1 MCTVSI
7 ITASYNYA
15 ETIGEAIDSV
25 LLQDFSD
32 WELIV
37 VDDGS
42 RDQSVEI
49 IKSYCNRDDRI
60 KLLFH
65 QGNVNR
71 GLRETIK
78 LGVAAAKGKYIAF
91 LESDDRWEVEN
102 LSRKTAVLEKFPDV
116 ALVDDEVKL
125 FGDKSLFERYDNY
138 WKLRKKFFANRKF
151 PANIFNALFTEN
163 LIPTFSCAVCRA
175 DVLKKCSFDYFY
187 APHLDRSLW
196 LQICRKHKFF
206 HLSEQLTDW
215 RIHSSSYISRE
226 NKNYRKA
233 FLKKAYF
240 LLLPCYDNKPLQ
252 LTFIFSLLYFIFV
265 NFLRKIRNLQQK

>member
-25 LLQDFSD
+25 LFQDFSD

-42 RDQSVEI
+42 SDRSVEI
-49 IKSYCNRDDRI
+49 IKSYCSRDSRI

-78 LGVAAAKGKYIAF
+78 LGISACKGKYIAF
-91 LESDDRWEVEN
+91 LESDDRWEAEN
-102 LSRKTAVLEKFPDV
+102 LSKKTAVLEKFSEV
-116 ALVDDEVKL
+116 AIVDDEVKL
-125 FGDKSLFERYDNY
+125 FGDESLFERYDNY

-151 PANIFNALFTEN
+151 PADIFHDLFAEN

-175 DVLKKCSFDYFY
+175 DVLKQCSFDYFY

-206 HLSEQLTDW
+206 HLPEQLTDW

-226 NKNYRKA
+226 NQNYRKD

-240 LLLPCYDNKPLQ
+240 LLLPCYNNKP
-252 LTFIFSLLYFIFV
+252 FHPSFVFSLLYFIFI